1 MGRKEDFEGEEGQS
15 LLASILATI
24 ITLVIVGGVIAVVNF
39 GLFEKGTDF
48 LNSTVASGT
57 SKDISETGSKVE
69 STSKPMDISASNP
82 ITEVDKETSASTVQ
96 GPNREG
102 GLAESSETM
111 ASEEQDGQNAA
122 NTAEEQGM
130 TEVSDAQDA
139 SDTHREQGMEVPP
152 TVTTEP
158 INIEDGHSFTEV
170 NEAVTAK
177 EATNLRNMPSQG
189 EESKVKVTLYNGQV
203 ATRIGISDSGWS
215 KVIYEEK
222 TYYAVSSYLTTDL
235 TSSTPVPEEDGIK
248 TVFTECDEMV
258 APKIEVNLRTL
269 PSVTNPESVVVVKLP
284 YGTQVRRTGINTDV
298 GWSRVEYEGQVLYC
312 VSSYVFVVE
321 QVTQ

>member
-1 MGRKEDFEGEEGQS
+1 MGRKDDFEGEEGHS

-24 ITLVIVGGVIAVVNF
+24 IILVIVGGVIAVVNF
-39 GLFEKGTDF
+39 GLYEKGTDF
-48 LNSTVASGT
+48 LNPTVASGT

-96 GPNREG
+96 GLNREG

-111 ASEEQDGQNAA
+111 AFGEQDGQNAA

-139 SDTHREQGMEVPP
+139 SDTHREHGAEVPP
-152 TVTTEP
+152 TVTPEP
-158 INIEDGHSFTEV
+158 INIEDGHSFKEV
-170 NEAVTAK
+170 NEVVTAK
-177 EATNLRNMPSQG
+177 EATKLRNMPSQG
-189 EESKVKVTLYNGQV
+189 EESKVKLTLYNGQV

-215 KVIYEEK
+215 KVTYDGK

-235 TSSTPVPEEDGIK
+235 TSSTPVPEEDDIK

-321 QVTQ
+321 QVAQ

>member
-1 MGRKEDFEGEEGQS
+1 MGRKDEFEGEEGQS
-15 LLASILATI
+15 LLASILAII
-24 ITLVIVGGVIAVVNF
+24 ITLVILGVMIVVVYF
-39 GLFEKGTDF
+39 GLFKKGTDF
-48 LNSTVASGT
+48 LNQTVASGT
-57 SKDISETGSKVE
+57 SKDVSEAGSKLE
-69 STSKPMDISASNP
+69 NTSKPMDIQASNP
-82 ITEVDKETSASTVQ
+82 MTEVDKEASVGMGQ
-96 GPNREG
+96 DSDGEG

-111 ASEEQDGQNAA
+111 ASGEQDGQNAE
-122 NTAEEQGM
+122 NTTEEQGM

-139 SDTHREQGMEVPP
+139 SDTHGEEVSP
-152 TVTTEP
+152 TVTPVP
-158 INIEDGHSFTEV
+158 INVEAGHSFTEV
-170 NEAVTAK
+170 NEVVTAK

-215 KVIYEEK
+215 KVIYDGK
-222 TYYAVSSYLTTDL
+222 TYYAVSNYLTTDL
-235 TSSTPVPEEDGIK
+235 TSPTPIPEDDGIR
-248 TVFTECDEMV
+248 TIFTECDEMV

-312 VSSYVFVVE
+312 VSNYVFVVE
-321 QVTQ
+321 QVAQ